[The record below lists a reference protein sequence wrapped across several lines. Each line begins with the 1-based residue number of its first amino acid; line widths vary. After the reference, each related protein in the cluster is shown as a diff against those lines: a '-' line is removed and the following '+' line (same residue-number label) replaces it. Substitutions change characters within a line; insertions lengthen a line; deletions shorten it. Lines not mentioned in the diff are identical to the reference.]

1 MRGNIVV
8 KILIA
13 IVVFVAGWTLG
24 QVLEDYSPFVLDWT
38 VSLSDVLTILVDIAL
53 AIVLA
58 ILIEKGMQ
66 NQRVEKDFF
75 ITELDEIQKSF
86 TELGKFCSRLVPL
99 SLNQT
104 VYQVEKPRKD
114 LLKLW
119 ETMEIRNKS
128 FHGKKKDEFNEL
140 IKTIKKLNSQLS
152 DSSYFSAADGYKPV
166 SIKRGTIH
174 LNGSVT
180 EEIDKSFGE
189 IKDAIFKMKIAINE
203 M

>member
-24 QVLEDYSPFVLDWT
+24 QVLEDYSPFVLDWSI
-38 VSLSDVLTILVDIAL
+38 SLSDVLTILVDIAL

-75 ITELDEIQKSF
+75 ITELDEIQQSF
-86 TELGKFCSRLVPL
+86 TELGKSCSRLVPL

-119 ETMEIRNKS
+119 ETMEVRNKS
-128 FHGKKKDEFNEL
+128 FHSKKKDEFDEL

-152 DSSYFSAADGYKPV
+152 DSNYFSSSKGYNPV
-166 SIKRGTIH
+166 KITRGTIH